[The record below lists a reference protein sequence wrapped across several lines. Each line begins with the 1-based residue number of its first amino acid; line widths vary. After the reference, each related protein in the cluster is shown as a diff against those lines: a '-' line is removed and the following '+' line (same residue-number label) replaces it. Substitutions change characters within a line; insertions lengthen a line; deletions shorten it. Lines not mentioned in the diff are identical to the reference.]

1 MTRANKKFSKVIE
14 NKINIQKSI
23 VFPVN
28 ICLMDKRIEPLESLL
43 DLRV

>member
-23 VFPVN
+23 VFPYTSMN
-28 ICLMDKRIEPLESLL
+28 ILKMK
-43 DLRV
+43 LRK